1 MTTFSARRLGAAEMK
16 AFGIFLFCLIVIICG
31 IIWLGYSTCNE
42 PPKPTS
48 KSEQTTDTDKYD
60 CTTTNAAFKVGLYR
74 TWVFV
79 HDYKEEVVAISTVF
93 IAIFTI
99 ILGVFTVNLAG
110 ATQTTAV
117 AAKET
122 ADSLIAAERARF
134 FIIIDRHN
142 LPEIVKLVEDHGVS
156 ENSGLPGGDNILIAY
171 CFKNYGKTPGIV
183 RELIVDSMI
192 AADPIDP
199 PALFLSTKDFPEYM
213 IGASDSTKAVN
224 YSPVTHP
231 SISQAQ
237 SIGRNARRLWFFGR
251 LYYDDVFGKH
261 QVHRF
266 YFRSKSPLGGGPV
279 VLEPFEYKDCNQ
291 ST

>member
-1 MTTFSARRLGAAEMK
+1 VK
-16 AFGIFLFCLIVIICG
+16 AIGIFLICLVVIIFG
-31 IIWLGYSTCNE
+31 ILSLGYSACDE
-42 PPKPTS
+42 PPKPTG
-48 KSEQTTDTDKYD
+48 KTEQNAEAAKYD
-60 CTTTNAAFKVGLYR
+60 CAAPHAAFKVGLYR
-74 TWVFV
+74 SWVFV

-99 ILGVFTVNLAG
+99 ILGVFTVSLARS
-110 ATQTTAV
+110 TRISAV
-117 AAKET
+117 GAKES

-134 FIIIDRHN
+134 FIIVDKHN
-142 LPEIVKLVEDHGVS
+142 LTEIVKLVENYGVS
-156 ENSGLPGGDNILIAY
+156 ENSGLPGGDNIWITY
-171 CFKNYGKTPGIV
+171 RFKNYGKTPGIV

-192 AADPIDP
+192 AAAPIDP
-199 PALFLSTKDFPEYM
+199 SPLFISTKDFPEYM
-213 IGASDSTKAVN
+213 IGASDSTRAVN
-224 YSPVTHP
+224 YSPAIHP

-237 SIGRNARRLWFFGR
+237 SIGRNAARLWFFGR

-261 QVHRF
+261 QAHRF

>member
-1 MTTFSARRLGAAEMK
+1 MK

-48 KSEQTTDTDKYD
+48 KSEQTTDTYKYD
-60 CTTTNAAFKVGLYR
+60 CPTTNAAFKVGLYR

-134 FIIIDRHN
+134 YIIVDNHN
-142 LPEIVKLVEDHGVS
+142 LQRIVKIVEDFGAS
-156 ENSGLPGGDNILIAY
+156 ENSGLPGGENFLIAY
-171 CFKNYGKTPGIV
+171 RFKNYGKTPGII
-183 RELIVDSMI
+183 RELIIDSMM
-192 AADPIDP
+192 APTPTDP
-199 PALFLSTKDFPEYM
+199 PTLPISTKDFPEYM
-213 IGASDSTKAVN
+213 IGGGDSTKAVN
-224 YSPVTHP
+224 YSPTIHP
-231 SISQAQ
+231 SISQAK
-237 SIGRNARRLWFFGR
+237 SIGRNASRLWFFGR

-266 YFRSKSPLGGGPV
+266 YFRSNSPIGGGDTV
-279 VLEPFEYKDCNQ
+279 ILEPFEYKDYNQ

>member
-1 MTTFSARRLGAAEMK
+1 VK
-16 AFGIFLFCLIVIICG
+16 ALGIFLICLVVIIFG
-31 IIWLGYSTCNE
+31 ILSLGYSACDE
-42 PPKPTS
+42 PPKPAGKT
-48 KSEQTTDTDKYD
+48 EQNTEAAKHD
-60 CTTTNAAFKVGLYR
+60 CAAPHAAFKIGLYR
-74 TWVFV
+74 SWVFV

-99 ILGVFTVNLAG
+99 ILGVFTVSLAKS
-110 ATQTTAV
+110 TRISAV
-117 AAKET
+117 GAKES

-134 FIIIDRHN
+134 FIIVDKHN
-142 LPEIVKLVEDHGVS
+142 LAEIVELVENYGVS
-156 ENSGLPGGDNILIAY
+156 ENSGLPGGNNFLIAY
-171 CFKNYGKTPGIV
+171 RFKNYGKTPGIV

-231 SISQAQ
+231 SISQVQ

-266 YFRSKSPLGGGPV
+266 YFRSKSPIGGGPV